1 MQKERP
7 SRTARKV
14 ALNVVTLGSKGG
26 MEEVLPPGIVDATAE
41 LLVESGAVGRGAV
54 RFSRSRMAVGIYLAF
69 DWMMPGQFE
78 AFAHRKAF
86 CEWQVRKG
94 IATGASQVLVLGAG
108 YDTLGW
114 RLAPEFVDVDFF
126 EIDHPATA
134 RLKAKGIEGMGQRA
148 NLHLLAE
155 DLGQRQ
161 LVDILQ
167 ANATWDLKARTVIV
181 AEGLLMYLTPE
192 AVRTLFQQC
201 AAVTGAGSR
210 IAFSYVGTRTNG
222 RPDAGPWTWLVLRIL
237 NVTGE
242 PWLWS
247 MQPDELGPFL
257 KANNWLIAPEQVNS
271 PDRRGVEFFGVAK
284 K

>member
-1 MQKERP
+1 MQRERP

-41 LLVESGAVGRGAV
+41 LLVQSGAVGRGAV
-54 RFSRSRMAVGIYLAF
+54 QFSRSQIAVGIYLAF

-86 CEWQVRKG
+86 CERQVRKG

-114 RLAPEFVDVDFF
+114 RLAPEFVDVSFF

-155 DLGQRQ
+155 DLSKRQ
-161 LVDILQ
+161 LVDVMNSI
-167 ANATWDLKARTVIV
+167 ATWDLTAPTVIV
-181 AEGLLMYLTPE
+181 AEGLLMYLPPE
-192 AVRTLFQQC
+192 AVGTLFQQC
-201 AAVTGAGSR
+201 AAVAGAGSR
-210 IAFSYVGTRTNG
+210 FAFSYVGTRANG
-222 RPDAGPWTWLVLRIL
+222 RPDAGPWTWLVLWIL
-237 NVTGE
+237 NVSGE
-242 PWLWS
+242 PWQWS
-247 MQPDELGPFL
+247 KRPEELGAFL
-257 KANNWLIAPEQVNS
+257 EENNWMIAPERVEP
-271 PDRRGVEFFGVAK
+271 PDRRGVEFFGVAMK
-284 K
+284 